1 MTSTRSSTTHPTL
14 PDGVEIVPRKFVFRD
29 LDSIP
34 KYWFG
39 GNKIITHLENTFSIL
54 IPPGER
60 FFIQSVR
67 NYSDRAADKAAD
79 RVDDPEFSKLVQ
91 AFIHQ
96 EGHHTRAHNEFNRHL
111 GQHGLDIEREEAYA
125 AKVMA
130 RASRWL
136 PKKIQLGITVFF
148 EHLTATGAHVLFD
161 EPRIAGEMHP
171 EALRFWRWH
180 AAEELEHKAVAF
192 DLLRRVGG
200 GYFTRMFSV
209 FVGLIMIGPA
219 FAIMAHRMIKEDPT
233 PVSDE
238 MRAQAQRIDKISR
251 DAQTPLLLAYFKPGF
266 HPWDQRDE
274 KHLAEFY
281 ASPEI
286 A

>member
-1 MTSTRSSTTHPTL
+1 MSTAQPMTDTTTPPTL

-34 KYWFG
+34 KYWIG
-39 GNKIITHLENTFSIL
+39 GNKLVTHLENTFSIM

-60 FFIQSVR
+60 FFIRSVR
-67 NYSDRAADKAAD
+67 NYAD
-79 RVDDPEFSKLVQ
+79 RVDDPGFAKLVQ
-91 AFIHQ
+91 AFIAQ
-96 EGHHTRAHNEFNRHL
+96 EGHHTGAHNEFNRHL
-111 GQHGLDIEREEAYA
+111 ADHGIDVAREEAYA

-130 RASRWL
+130 RAARWL
-136 PKKIQLGITVFF
+136 PKKTQLGITVFF
-148 EHLTATGAHVLFD
+148 EHLTATGAHVLFA
-161 EPRIAGEMHP
+161 EPEIAQQMHP

-200 GYFTRMFSV
+200 GYLTRMISV
-209 FVGLIMIGPA
+209 VAGLLFFGPA
-219 FAIMAHRMIKEDPT
+219 FAIMTRRMFKADPEPFT
-233 PVSDE
+233 DAMRVQAREFDRVSRE
-238 MRAQAQRIDKISR
+238 AQSE
-251 DAQTPLLLAYFKPGF
+251 LLKAYFKPGF
-266 HPWDQRDE
+266 HPWQVDDE
-274 KHLAEFY
+274 AYVAEFY

>member
-1 MTSTRSSTTHPTL
+1 MTFAQAAETPPTL
-14 PDGVEIVPRKFVFRD
+14 PEGVGIVPRRFSFRD

-39 GNKIITHLENTFSIL
+39 GNKIVTHIENAFSIL

-60 FFIQSVR
+60 FFIRSVR
-67 NYSDRAADKAAD
+67 NYAD
-79 RVDDPEFSKLVQ
+79 RIDDPEFAKLVE
-91 AFIHQ
+91 AFVHQ

-111 GQHGLDIEREEAYA
+111 GDHGVAIDREEAYA
-125 AKVMA
+125 ARLME

-148 EHLTATGAHVLFD
+148 EHLTATGAHMLFA
-161 EPRIAGEMHP
+161 EPEFARHIHP

-200 GYFTRMFSV
+200 GYGVRVLSALI
-209 FVGLIMIGPA
+209 GLLWFGPA
-219 FAIMAHRMIKEDPT
+219 MAMMVRRMAKEDPEPMT
-233 PVSDE
+233 DE
-238 MRAQAQRIDKISR
+238 MRAQARALDKLSR
-251 DAQTPLLLAYFKPGF
+251 QVQTPLLLAYFKPGF
-266 HPWDQRDE
+266 HPWDVSDE
-274 KHLAEFY
+274 AYVAEFS
-281 ASPEI
+281 ASPETR
-286 A
+286 

>member
-1 MTSTRSSTTHPTL
+1 MTSPQATNVREAPPTL
-14 PDGVEIVPRKFVFRD
+14 PTGVEIVPRRFAFRD
-29 LDSIP
+29 LDAIP

-39 GNKIITHLENTFSIL
+39 GNKIITHIENTFSIL

-67 NYSDRAADKAAD
+67 NYAD
-79 RVDDPEFSKLVQ
+79 RVEDPEFAKLVQ
-91 AFIHQ
+91 AFIQQ
-96 EGHHTRAHNEFNRHL
+96 EGHHTRAHADFNRHFAA
-111 GQHGLDIEREEAYA
+111 HGIAVEREEAYA
-125 AKVMA
+125 AKAMR

-136 PKKIQLGITVFF
+136 PKRIQLGITVFF
-148 EHLTATGAHVLFD
+148 EHLTATGAHMLFA
-161 EPRIAGEMHP
+161 EPEIARQIHP

-200 GYFTRMFSV
+200 GYVTRMVSAL
-209 FVGLIMIGPA
+209 VGLLWFGPV
-219 FAIMAHRMIKEDPT
+219 FALMARRMINADPT
-233 PVSDE
+233 PVTDA
-238 MRAQAQRIDKISR
+238 MRAQSKALDARSR
-251 DAQTPLLLAYFKPGF
+251 EIQTPLLLAYFKPSF
-266 HPWDQRDE
+266 HPWDQHDE
-274 KHLAEFY
+274 AYVAEFN

>member
-1 MTSTRSSTTHPTL
+1 MTSPQSVSLQPGPPTL
-14 PDGVEIVPRKFVFRD
+14 PTGVDIVPRKFTFRD

-39 GNKIITHLENTFSIL
+39 GNKVITHLENTFSIL

-67 NYSDRAADKAAD
+67 NYAD
-79 RVDDPEFSKLVQ
+79 RVEDPEFARLVQ

-96 EGHHTRAHNEFNRHL
+96 EGHHTRAHNEFNRHFAE
-111 GQHGLDIEREEAYA
+111 HGIDVEREEAYA
-125 AKVMA
+125 ARVIA

-148 EHLTATGAHVLFD
+148 EHLTATGAHMLFA
-161 EPRIAGEMHP
+161 EPEIARQINP

-192 DLLRRVGG
+192 DLFRRVGG
-200 GYFTRMFSV
+200 GYVARMLSV
-209 FVGLIMIGPA
+209 FVGLVVFGPL
-219 FAIMAHRMIKEDPT
+219 FAIVARRMIKDDPT
-233 PVSDE
+233 PVTDE
-238 MRAQAQRIDKISR
+238 MRAQARAIDKLSR
-251 DAQTPLLLAYFKPGF
+251 EIQTPLLLAYFKPSF
-266 HPWDQRDE
+266 HPWNQHDE
-274 KHLAEFY
+274 AYLASFY
-281 ASPEI
+281 ADPEI
-286 A
+286 V